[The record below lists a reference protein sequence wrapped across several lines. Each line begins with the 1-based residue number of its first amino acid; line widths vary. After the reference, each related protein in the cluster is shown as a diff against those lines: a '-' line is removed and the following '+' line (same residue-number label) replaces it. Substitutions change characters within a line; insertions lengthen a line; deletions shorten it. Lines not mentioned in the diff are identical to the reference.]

1 MLISPI
7 QIGESTVSNA
17 IENARKRVIGLKRQ
31 LAELERFIQMYEELD
46 AGKEANQADTHA
58 GHLNG
63 ALIGNNSGDNFPRE
77 RRRKRGRPAEIVA
90 IIERIIREA
99 GRPLTRGEIVEA
111 LELRDVHI
119 PAEDKQ
125 RYIGTIAWR
134 HKGAFENVGGLGYWL
149 TGEPLPIAMGL
160 PLVGQA
166 GA

>member
-1 MLISPI
+1 M
-7 QIGESTVSNA
+7 SNA
-17 IENARKRVIGLKRQ
+17 IENARKRLAEFKRHVS
-31 LAELERFIQMYEELD
+31 ELERFIQMYEELEGGTD
-46 AGKEANQADTHA
+46 ADQSDTHA

-63 ALIGNNSGDNFPRE
+63 ALIGNKSVDNVPRHVDNVSRE

-111 LELRDVHI
+111 LEQRDVHI

-134 HKGAFENVGGLGYWL
+134 HKSVFGNVGGLGYWL
-149 TGEPLPIAMGL
+149 TGEPLPKAMGL
-160 PLVGQA
+160 PLVGEPTRSQS
-166 GA
+166 